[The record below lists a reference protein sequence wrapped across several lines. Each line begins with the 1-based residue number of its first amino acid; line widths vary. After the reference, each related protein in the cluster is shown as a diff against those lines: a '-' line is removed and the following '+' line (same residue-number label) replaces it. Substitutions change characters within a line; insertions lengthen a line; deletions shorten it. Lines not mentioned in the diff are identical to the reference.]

1 MKKLLYFSAIWC
13 SPCKAFKPVMQRISQ
28 TIPVEFIDVD
38 SNPDASIKYNIK
50 SIPTVVLTEGS
61 NELKRFTGVKNE
73 TAVRDFYNN

>member
-1 MKKLLYFSAIWC
+1 MKKLLYFSSSWC